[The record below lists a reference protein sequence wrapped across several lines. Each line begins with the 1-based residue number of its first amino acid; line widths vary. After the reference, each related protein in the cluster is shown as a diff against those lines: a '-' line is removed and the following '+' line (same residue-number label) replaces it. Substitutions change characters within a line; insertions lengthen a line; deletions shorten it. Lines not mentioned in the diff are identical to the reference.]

1 MHMTLKRLAPI
12 LLAIKRPGAGAPELE
27 TAAAALAQR
36 KQERGPSKLARRL
49 RRKHALGRSG
59 SF

>member
-12 LLAIKRPGAGAPELE
+12 LLAATWPGASAPAVA
-27 TAAAALAQR
+27 TAMVELAQR
-36 KQERGPSKLARRL
+36 KRERGPSKLARRL
-49 RRKHALGRSG
+49 RRKRELGRSG